1 MKSEGRTTPAIEALR
16 QKYHA
21 DLFQHCVRFRRTGEP
36 SMCDRGSKASV
47 ALSSGMLDRIGLP
60 VLPGEVTPQAAG
72 SIFASVTAQFLEGCF
87 QYLHHLRPGDW
98 KLSTSQGALGIAD
111 YSQYRHIADIAKLLL
126 QHPELRTSLG
136 GDYLITPDIIVS
148 RAPIADAEINRYS
161 CVIDP
166 EGSLARRTPSREA
179 NMPGG
184 QRILHASIS
193 MKWSMRSDRSQN
205 TRTEALNLIRNRKG
219 GTPKIAVVAFEPLPS
234 RLASIALG
242 TGDIDCA
249 YHAALDEL
257 MHSAE
262 RLDPD
267 GESFETLRM
276 LVEGHRLRDISDL
289 PFDLLI

>member
-1 MKSEGRTTPAIEALR
+1 MKSKGRTTPAIEALR

-21 DLFQHCVRFRRTGEP
+21 DLFQQCVRYRKSGEP
-36 SMCDRGSKASV
+36 SMSDKGSKASV
-47 ALSSGMLDRIGLP
+47 SLAKGMLDCIGLP
-60 VLPGEVTPQAAG
+60 VLPGEITPQAAG
-72 SIFASVTAQFLEGCF
+72 SLFASVTAQFLEGCF

-98 KLSTSQGALGIAD
+98 KLSTSQGSLGIAD
-111 YSQYRHIADIAKLLL
+111 YSQYRHLADIARVLI
-126 QHPELRTSLG
+126 QHPELKTSLG

-148 RAPIADAEINRYS
+148 RAPITDAEINMNAS
-161 CVIDP
+161 VIDP
-166 EGSLARRTPSREA
+166 DGSIARRTPSRQA
-179 NMPGG
+179 NLPGG
-184 QRILHASIS
+184 HRILHASIS

-234 RLASIALG
+234 RLTSIALG

-257 MHSAE
+257 IHAAKQ
-262 RLDPD
+262 LDPD